1 MNKKAINREAL
12 QALFDKY
19 DHIVNKNEFRFLG
32 EVARFKTPK
41 ATSNGKEMRNPNYRE
56 LLVRDEAGNII
67 NKIKTARVVV
77 EIPSPF
83 RMDENQQ
90 LYPTKIPLFTT
101 DYGVD
106 NFQEVLPK
114 ASHYDYGQ
122 EHRQWVFG
130 VGKIQTCNVVANITT
145 DNDVVDYMK
154 NISVRKYGHV
164 DIDKVVAMAKTI
176 HVMGGVGDN
185 LLIPSVNVWC
195 DEIADASDV
204 ISKYQ
209 EKSLP
214 IQENDTLLQGLVYM
228 PPSIKKTSAG
238 EICVHFKL
246 RVKRFYE
253 EGRNV
258 PTMQESRDGYDI
270 INIVGFGDKAT
281 TWFEKLEQGHP
292 VKVVGRLESSRY
304 ISKLEVNDYAQREIA
319 NILDVSVDDVMIQDI
334 VKFVHKLKRR
344 VQRPSFNVWATDII
358 TDESLLD
365 KES

>member
-1 MNKKAINREAL
+1 MNKKAINRDSL

-19 DHIVNKNEFRFLG
+19 DHVVNKNEFRFLG
-32 EVARFKTPK
+32 EVAQFKIQKTTG
-41 ATSNGKEMRNPNYRE
+41 AGKDMKNPNYRE
-56 LLVRDEAGNII
+56 LLVKDDKGNVI

-114 ASHYDYGQ
+114 SAHYDYGQ
-122 EHRQWVFG
+122 ENRKWIFG
-130 VGKIQTCNVVANITT
+130 VGKIQTCNVVANIKT
-145 DNDVVDYMK
+145 DNDIVDYLK
-154 NISVRKYGHV
+154 SISIRKYGHV

-185 LLIPSVNVWC
+185 LLIPSINVWC
-195 DEIADASDV
+195 DEIADGSEV

-214 IQENDTLLQGLVYM
+214 IQENNALLQGLVYM
-228 PPSIKKTSAG
+228 PPSIKETSAG
-238 EICVHFKL
+238 EMCVHFKL
-246 RVKRFYE
+246 RVKRFVE

-258 PTMQESRDGYDI
+258 PTMQESKGGYDI
-270 INIVGFGDKAT
+270 INVVGFGDKAT

-304 ISKLEVNDYAQREIA
+304 IARLEVNEYAQKEIA
-319 NILDVSVDDVMIQDI
+319 GILDIPVEDDMIQDI
-334 VKFVHKLKRR
+334 VKYVYKLKKK
-344 VQRPSFNVWATDII
+344 VNRPSFNVWATDIV
-358 TDESLLD
+358 TDEDLLD
-365 KES
+365 KE